1 MSAVLFAAMSTP
13 PNSVLLGTPLWGRNG
28 GVGTHVRAS
37 AELLVKQ
44 GLRVMVLAAR
54 VDPAESLPGVT
65 VCQSS
70 ELFNS
75 QASMDVRLGDA
86 LSFAPEVIHLHQL
99 DDPEIVAA
107 MRASA
112 PVVVSAHGY
121 TACTSGVHYFR
132 PGQECRRAHG
142 PGCVTNL
149 VARGCAHVR
158 NPRPLPAS
166 YRQASRGLDALRR
179 ADLAVAYSG
188 AVDRHLATNG
198 VTRRAVIPLFATMAA
213 QQGSGHATRRRV
225 VFAGRIVKPKG
236 LDVLIRAARSVEA
249 EFVVCGDG
257 LQLAAMRRLARRLGV
272 AQRISFRG
280 WLSAERLAR
289 ELANASVVAV
299 PSLWPEPFGL
309 IGIEALAAGRPVIGS
324 STGGIGD
331 WLEDGVSGLR
341 VEPGDVRGLARA
353 LEELLADPER
363 QQTMGAAGKELVAAR
378 FSPQRHVAAL
388 LEGYRAARSAWCSE
402 RGEEGG
408 GDEEGGADEGEKG
421 GADEEGGA
429 DEGEKG
435 GADEEG
441 GADEG
446 EKGGADVGGEGG
458 EGDVDQRGEG

>member
-1 MSAVLFAAMSTP
+1 MPTTP
-13 PNSVLLGTPLWGRNG
+13 TSVLLGTPLWGRNG

-37 AELLVKQ
+37 AELLVEQ

-65 VCQSS
+65 VYRSP

-86 LSFAPEVIHLHQL
+86 LSFRPEVIHLHQL
-99 DDPEIVAA
+99 DDPEIVAT
-107 MRASA
+107 MRTSA
-112 PVVVSAHGY
+112 PVVVSAHAY

-132 PGQECRRAHG
+132 PGQECQRAHG

-149 VARGCAHVR
+149 AARGCAHVR

-166 YRQASRGLDALRR
+166 YRQATRGLDALRR
-179 ADLAVAYSG
+179 ADLAVAYSSS
-188 AVDRHLATNG
+188 VDRHLATNG
-198 VTRRAVIPLFATMAA
+198 VARRAVVPLFATMAPR
-213 QQGSGHATRRRV
+213 QGSGHAARRRV

-236 LDVLIRAARSVEA
+236 LDILIRAARSVEA

-272 AQRISFRG
+272 QQRVCFRG
-280 WLSAERLAR
+280 WLSAELLAQ

-309 IGIEALAAGRPVIGS
+309 VGIEALAAGRPVIGS
-324 STGGIGD
+324 ATGGIGD
-331 WLEDGVSGLR
+331 WLEDGVTGLC

-353 LEELLADPER
+353 LEELLANPER
-363 QQTMGAAGKELVAAR
+363 QRAMGAAGRELVASR
-378 FSPQRHVAAL
+378 FSPRQHVAAL
-388 LEGYRAARSAWCSE
+388 LEGYRAARSTWCSE

-408 GDEEGGADEGEKG
+408 GDEESGADESEGG
-421 GADEEGGA
+421 GAN
-429 DEGEKG
+429 
-435 GADEEG
+435 
-441 GADEG
+441 
-446 EKGGADVGGEGG
+446 VGGEGG
-458 EGDVDQRGEG
+458 EGDLDQRGEGER